1 MNQLRLRLSDP
12 VGSVPDI
19 SDETEATMPGDVNYF
34 EIGSPDAPAA
44 QAFYGG
50 LFGWTFGEPSMPA
63 RYSMIQDDKGG
74 LWDTSAMGGTSW
86 AIFYVQVDD
95 VQAALDRARELGAT
109 VAVPLVDNGQIKF
122 AHLLDPQGNRFG
134 IWKPNDA

>member
-50 LFGWTFGEPSMPA
+50 LTPHHPFH
-63 RYSMIQDDKGG
+63 
-74 LWDTSAMGGTSW
+74 SW
-86 AIFYVQVDD
+86 S
-95 VQAALDRARELGAT
+95 GHG
-109 VAVPLVDNGQIKF
+109 P
-122 AHLLDPQGNRFG
+122 
-134 IWKPNDA
+134 